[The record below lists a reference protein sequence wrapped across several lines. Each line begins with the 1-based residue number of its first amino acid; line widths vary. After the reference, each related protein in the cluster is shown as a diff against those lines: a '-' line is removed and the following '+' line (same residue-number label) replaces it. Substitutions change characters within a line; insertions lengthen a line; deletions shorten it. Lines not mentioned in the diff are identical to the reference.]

1 MNKIVLV
8 SFDKGSD
15 VVADHMIPLL
25 AGSSH
30 PIIIKRAEDPDSVDW
45 IEGNDEIIERY
56 RHPDLEKMSD
66 ISSLTG
72 PDDGERGDGG
82 RFKDKANLGNQS
94 GSVLSPHSVTVRD
107 YDLVQRLLEGINPG
121 DMVISIIDIGSV
133 DRILPAR
140 YFSGEVLNL
149 GGSSFCIA
157 LNRGRFKSI
166 RDLELMNKE
175 YLDLGLQFNGVIA
188 LPPKVIKQH
197 RYMDIANIVRHLAK
211 MMFAPGVVNLDH
223 ADLLITSRGGT
234 VLTMTWGVAQP
245 GGNGAATS
253 VNDALTNPLCQVDLA
268 TVRKALVNV
277 VGGAN
282 LSLEDSLVAAE
293 VLKRRIREDARIIW
307 GVTLIDENE
316 EDMEVFLILATTP
329 LELLLHWYSGR

>member
-8 SFDKGSD
+8 SFDKKSD
-15 VVADHMIPLL
+15 VVADHLIPLL

-30 PIIIKRAEDPDSVDW
+30 PIIIRRADDPDSADW

-56 RHPDLEKMSD
+56 RYPDLEKMND
-66 ISSLTG
+66 ISKLTG
-72 PDDGERGDGG
+72 AEEGVKGDGG
-82 RFKDKANLGNQS
+82 RFKSKTNHGNHA
-94 GSVLSPHSVTVRD
+94 GSMLSPHSVSVQD
-107 YDLVQRLLEGINPG
+107 FDLVQKLLDGINPG
-121 DMVISIIDIGSV
+121 DMVISMIDIASV

-140 YFSGEVLNL
+140 FFSGEVLNL

-157 LNRGRFKSI
+157 LNKGRFKSI
-166 RDLELMNKE
+166 HDLELMNKE

-188 LPPKVIKQH
+188 LPPKVIKH
-197 RYMDIANIVRHLAK
+197 RRYMDIANLIRHLSK
-211 MMFAPGVVNLDH
+211 MMFSPGVVNLDH

-277 VGGAN
+277 VGGAD

-329 LELLLHWYSGR
+329 LELLLHWYSGQ